1 MQFLSTLLQNVS
13 IWINQGSIF
22 IHTPVFF
29 SRIVFEDRS
38 SVESSQ
44 GCFWGDHDQF
54 QEFTPFIF
62 PNNAQ
67 DTFYVLW
74 NGGVSI

>member
-1 MQFLSTLLQNVS
+1 MSTLLQNVS
-13 IWINQGSIF
+13 IWINQGSILKLLAEN
-22 IHTPVFF
+22 F
-29 SRIVFEDRS
+29 SHIVFEDRS
-38 SVESSQ
+38 NNSPLSPRFLVDPVEKS
-44 GCFWGDHDQF
+44 
-54 QEFTPFIF
+54 TIIAFIF